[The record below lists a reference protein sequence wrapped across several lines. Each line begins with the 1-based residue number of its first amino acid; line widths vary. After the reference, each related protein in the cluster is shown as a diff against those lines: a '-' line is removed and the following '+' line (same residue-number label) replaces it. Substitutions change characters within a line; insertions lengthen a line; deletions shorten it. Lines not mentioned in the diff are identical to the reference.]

1 MRIHKITLT
10 NFRGVEKLEVMPEL
24 QGVTVIEADNEK
36 GKTSITEA
44 MTLLLDELDSST
56 KSHVRAI
63 KPVDRDVGS
72 EVEMEFTTGPY
83 HVVFAKRWHRSPM
96 TTLQV
101 LAPRPENLTGRPA
114 HERVTAM
121 LAETADEALLRALR
135 WEQGQGITQADL
147 LKSASL
153 TGALDAA
160 ASGSLGGDVET
171 GLWELVQEE
180 RSKYWT
186 ATGKPVAARTELAE
200 RVRGLETQLLSQRKQ
215 LEELEAAADQHREI
229 RLQLQHL
236 DWEERKQRNE
246 LTEQD
251 KTWKALEQQAR
262 EVELLKS
269 KDRETLIQAKQ
280 ARSANQAR
288 KDLIQEVAKAEA
300 AVKKLK
306 AEIDREAPRLL
317 AAHSARNEAK
327 EHLDVAKAARETA
340 EEAARR
346 ARDDREHLHL
356 QLDLIQL
363 KERHKRIV
371 DAEMEIRAAN
381 DELEKFG
388 SIDDKAITKIEA
400 EYLALAQARARAE
413 AEAPTVQLSALQPIE
428 INVNGDSSKLDKGES
443 RALPVEGELKLSLGN
458 LAIVTIRGG
467 NAEQGAMETVH
478 GVEAKLDELYKAI
491 GVTDS
496 DDPYAMARTLN
507 DRRKEA
513 ERQREAATETIK
525 RDVRDLTPQLIQE
538 KITQLTTRVSTYFES
553 RATDH
558 PLPESLE
565 KATAIAKNAEAA
577 EKKARNLEQLCQEE
591 LNYADNVL
599 TEAKQADTNRSARL
613 ELLDATTTT
622 EAAKLEEAR
631 GIISDAD
638 LDAGER
644 DADTAA
650 IQARECHS
658 AAEVALGAQRPDVAK
673 ELLENAI
680 DVLNRTVEE
689 RNDREKDLVRVKAL
703 LELRGQAG
711 LHDQLAETEMELEHA
726 THERDSIE
734 RRARAAEL
742 LHRTLARH
750 RDLAIRSYVR
760 PFQQQLEG
768 LAAIVFA
775 PDVSFEIDHQSLQ
788 VVSRTMGGKTVPWSS
803 LSGGAREQLCVLQ
816 RLAAS
821 ALVSGDGG
829 TPVIL
834 DDALGFSDPRR
845 LQRLG
850 AAFAVAA
857 KTGQQVLVFTCQP
870 DRYRHIGRAKLIRL
884 GEELADADQVAFS
897 SESNSDYEPAGS

>member
-1 MRIHKITLT
+1 MRIHKITVT

-56 KSHVRAI
+56 KAHIRAI

-96 TTLQV
+96 TTLRV

-114 HERVTAM
+114 HERVAAM

-153 TGALDAA
+153 TSALDAA
-160 ASGSLGGDVET
+160 ASGSLGGEVET

-186 ATGKPVAARTELAE
+186 ATGKPVTVRTEITT
-200 RVRGLETQLLSQRKQ
+200 RVQSLETQRLAQRNE
-215 LEELEAAADQHREI
+215 LEELEAAADQHRDI
-229 RLQLQHL
+229 RLRLQHL
-236 DWEERKQRNE
+236 ELEERKQRDE
-246 LTEQD
+246 LAEHD
-251 KTWKALEQQAR
+251 KTWKALQQQAH
-262 EVELLKS
+262 EVELLES
-269 KDRETLIQAKQ
+269 KAREAAIQAKE
-280 ARSANQAR
+280 AHSANKAR
-288 KDLIQEVAKAEA
+288 KDLIEEVAKADA

-306 AEIDREAPRLL
+306 AEIEGEALGLL
-317 AAHSARNEAK
+317 AAQSAQKKAK
-327 EHLDVAKAARETA
+327 EDLDTAKQARETA
-340 EEAARR
+340 EETAHR

-363 KERHKRIV
+363 KERHERIFN
-371 DAEMEIRAAN
+371 AETELRAASE
-381 DELEKFG
+381 ELEKCG
-388 SIDDKAITKIEA
+388 SVNDKAIAKIEDG
-400 EYLALAQARARAE
+400 YLALAQARARAE
-413 AEAPTVQLSALQPIE
+413 AEAPTVQLNALQAIE
-428 INVNGDSSKLDKGES
+428 IKVNGNSSTLDKGEVRS
-443 RALPVEGELKLSLGN
+443 LPVEGELDLSLGD

-467 NAEQGAMETVH
+467 SAEQGAIDIVH
-478 GVEAKLDELYKAI
+478 KAEAKLNELYQAI
-491 GVTDS
+491 GIADS
-496 DDPYAMARTLN
+496 DDPYTVARTLN

-538 KITQLTTRVSTYFES
+538 KITQLNTKVSTYFES
-553 RATDH
+553 RATDP

-565 KATAIAKNAEAA
+565 KATAIAEIADTV
-577 EKKARNLEQLCQEE
+577 EKQARNLERQCQEQ
-591 LNYADNVL
+591 LNNAENVL
-599 TEAKQADTNRSARL
+599 TQAKQADTNRSARL
-613 ELLDATTTT
+613 ELLDATAMT
-622 EAAKLEEAR
+622 EAAKLEESR

-638 LDAGER
+638 LDTGER
-644 DADTAA
+644 DADTVAS
-650 IQARECHS
+650 QAQERHS
-658 AAEVALGAQRPDVAK
+658 AAKVALDAQKPEVAK
-673 ELLENAI
+673 ELLENAVE
-680 DVLNRTVEE
+680 VLNRTVEE
-689 RNDREKDLVRVKAL
+689 RNDREKDLVRVTAL

-711 LHDQLAETEMELEHA
+711 LHDQLAEAEMELEHA
-726 THERDSIE
+726 AHERDSIE

-742 LHRTLARH
+742 LYQTLARH
-750 RDLAIRSYVR
+750 RDFAIRSYVR
-760 PFQQQLEG
+760 PFQQRLEG

-788 VVSRTMGGKTVPWSS
+788 VVSRTMGGKTVPWAS

-834 DDALGFSDPRR
+834 DDALGFSDPHR

-857 KTGQQVLVFTCQP
+857 KSGQQVLVFTCQP

-884 GEELADADQVAFS
+884 GEELSNVDQIAS
-897 SESNSDYEPAGS
+897 SGESGSDSQMAGG